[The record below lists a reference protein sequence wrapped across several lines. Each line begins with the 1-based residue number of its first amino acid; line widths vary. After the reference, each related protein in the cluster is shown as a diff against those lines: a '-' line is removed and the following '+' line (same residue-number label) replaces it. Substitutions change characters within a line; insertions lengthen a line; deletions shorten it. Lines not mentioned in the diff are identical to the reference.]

1 MHKPLRRRQTF
12 FGRGRVRDDRLQLR
26 GHGGVEQAALLQVR
40 DYIGWVKSVIV
51 VAATCDDLCQGAA
64 LLGSV
69 RAVLDA
75 LQAVGDALR
84 ALLSLGRVC
93 RNCLL
98 RSGRRRRRNRRRG
111 RGYRLGAANARATA
125 IVEAPLPGAKALT
138 APLRS
143 LSDTGLLLA
152 LGFPAV
158 PTHNLF
164 RKRAGVLGSFVLLL
178 NGTLLCGRF
187 SIIVGNLLC
196 ICRCHFG
203 NCMSISQWL

>member
-84 ALLSLGRVC
+84 ALLSLGRIC

-111 RGYRLGAANARATA
+111 RGCQLGVAIARATA

-138 APLRS
+138 APFRGLA
-143 LSDTGLLLA
+143 DTGLLPCLCREGCFA
-152 LGFPAV
+152 PWRSLMRRRPAGAPGRAPGPASS
-158 PTHNLF
+158 PTA
-164 RKRAGVLGSFVLLL
+164 RVTSSR
-178 NGTLLCGRF
+178 
-187 SIIVGNLLC
+187 
-196 ICRCHFG
+196 RCSTP
-203 NCMSISQWL
+203 CPSL